1 MALDF
6 PANPTN
12 GQTFGSYIYDTSIP
26 GWRNVNSSEG
36 IGLQFKAGL
45 VPVVPTS
52 VNVTGGSATVST
64 NGLVTMTNATGISLN
79 GVFTSA
85 YKSYRVLL
93 EIQTASAVPGGSVR
107 LRASG
112 TDSTSGYAWMGYRA
126 INWAGAAGLNG
137 TSSGSDWGI
146 WDVYSG
152 ATVGAATL
160 DIMRPAETTFTKY
173 VSSGYHGSNA
183 VGSSYYN
190 GHHGANTAY
199 DGLTYTTSVAV
210 TGTFQILGYAY

>member
-12 GQTFGSYIYDTSIP
+12 GQTFGSYIYDSSIP

-36 IGLQFKAGL
+36 IGLQFKSGL

-52 VNVTGGSATVST
+52 VNVTGGAATVSA

-85 YKSYRVLL
+85 YKNYRMMIEV
-93 EIQTASAVPGGSVR
+93 QTASAVPGGDVR
-107 LRASG
+107 LRAAG
-112 TDSTSGYAWMGYRA
+112 TDVTSNYSWFGYRA

-137 TSSGSDWGI
+137 TTSGSSWAM
-146 WDVYSG
+146 WDTYSG
-152 ATVGAATL
+152 ASVCAATQ
-160 DIMRPAETTFTKY
+160 DIFRPGEAVPTKMIG
-173 VSSGYHGSNA
+173 SGYHISNSLGA
-183 VGSSYYN
+183 SYYS
-190 GHHGANTAY
+190 GHHGSSTAY
-199 DGLTYTTSVAV
+199 DGLTYATSVAV